1 MLQGT
6 KVSRLKLVELVRKS
20 ITPQRGKIIVDTV
33 NQNVKTTGLGLSFDV
48 GVCCTVN
55 QYIMIFF
62 QIIIF
67 MSSWFCLVLFSSLI
81 WVY

>member
-33 NQNVKTTGLGLSFDV
+33 NQNVKTTGLGLFRL
-48 GVCCTVN
+48 
-55 QYIMIFF
+55 
-62 QIIIF
+62 
-67 MSSWFCLVLFSSLI
+67 MSVYVVL
-81 WVY
+81 